1 MVKNEENY
9 GMGQTSKGNLDKQ
22 IKKPTSDNLEK
33 LMNVDIL
40 EKPLNEVAWGR
51 NKDSKRKL
59 SRIEVNKSIKLNKL
73 YPFLDSDGLLRVGVR
88 LGKSRLSQSEARH
101 LALPKQS
108 KYQKQ

>member
-40 EKPLNEVAWGR
+40 EKAVDTIV
-51 NKDSKRKL
+51 KM
-59 SRIEVNKSIKLNKL
+59 V
-73 YPFLDSDGLLRVGVR
+73 
-88 LGKSRLSQSEARH
+88 
-101 LALPKQS
+101 
-108 KYQKQ
+108 